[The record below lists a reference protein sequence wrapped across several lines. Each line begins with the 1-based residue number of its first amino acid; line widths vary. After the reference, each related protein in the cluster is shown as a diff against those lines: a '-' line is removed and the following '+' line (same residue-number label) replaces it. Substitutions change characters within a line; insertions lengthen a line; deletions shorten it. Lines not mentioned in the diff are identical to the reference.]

1 MIFKYLTKS
10 FYINLSIIFLIFF
23 LDRASKLYVIYL
35 DKKNLNS
42 KLFSSEFLNIDLIW
56 NEGIAF
62 GLFSFNQNNLGSD
75 IFNSAYLNIVLIWN
89 KGIAFGLFS
98 FNESH
103 LYNILSLI
111 ISIIVVILVIMSLK
125 SHGFKRY
132 SLLMIVGGAL
142 GNLHDR
148 IFFNAVPDFID
159 FHIGNFHWFIFNV
172 SDIFITLGV
181 ISMIVLELA
190 DNKTEETK

>member
-1 MIFKYLTKS
+1 MIFKFLSKN
-10 FYINLSIIFLIFF
+10 FYISFLMVTSIYF
-23 LDRASKLYVIYL
+23 LDRLTKMYVIQL
-35 DKKNLNS
+35 DK
-42 KLFSSEFLNIDLIW
+42 
-56 NEGIAF
+56 
-62 GLFSFNQNNLGSD
+62 NNLGSD
-75 IFNSAYLNIVLIWN
+75 IFNSTYLNIVLIWN

-111 ISIIVVILVIMSLK
+111 ISIIVLILVIMALK
-125 SHGFKRY
+125 SQGFKRY

-159 FHIGNFHWFIFNV
+159 FHVGNFHWFIFNV

-181 ISMIVLELA
+181 ISMIVLEIA
-190 DNKTEETK
+190 DNKTEKK

>member
-1 MIFKYLTKS
+1 MIFKSLSKN
-10 FYINLSIIFLIFF
+10 FYISFSIVALIYF
-23 LDRASKLYVIYL
+23 LDRLSKIYIVQL
-35 DKKNLNS
+35 DKNN
-42 KLFSSEFLNIDLIW
+42 
-56 NEGIAF
+56 F
-62 GLFSFNQNNLGSD
+62 GQD

-89 KGIAFGLFS
+89 EGIAFGLLS
-98 FNESH
+98 FNESY
-103 LYNILSLI
+103 LYNIISLVIAI
-111 ISIIVVILVIMSLK
+111 IIIVLVIMSLK
-125 SHGFKRY
+125 NQGFKRY

-181 ISMIVLELA
+181 ISMIVIELMEKDKY
-190 DNKTEETK
+190 DNDKNI